1 VTVDALR
8 KGEPEVLGELLR
20 MHGREIQG
28 VAYLILRDRALA
40 EDVLMDTLI
49 SALDKAASLRD
60 PAALRQWLLRIATNH
75 ALGRR
80 RRGMRVAYLT
90 VLPDTPV
97 AERDPADRLAL
108 LEALDALPARARAA
122 VALHYYADLPVADV
136 AAAMGTSPNTVK
148 TQLRRA
154 LEAMRTQLTEPA
166 PASTTA
172 EVAHG

>member
-1 VTVDALR
+1 MTVDALR

-20 MHGREIQG
+20 AHGREIQG
-28 VAYLILRDRALA
+28 VAHLILRDRALA
-40 EDVLMDTLI
+40 EDVLMDTLL
-49 SALDKAASLRD
+49 SALDKAPSLRD
-60 PAALRQWLLRIATNH
+60 PAALRPWLLRIATNH

-80 RRGMRVAYLT
+80 RREARVAYLA
-90 VLPDTPV
+90 VVPDTPV
-97 AERDPADRLAL
+97 SDADPDDRVVL
-108 LEALDALPARARAA
+108 LEALERLPARTRAA

-154 LEAMRTQLTEPA
+154 LETMRSQLTEPA
-166 PASTTA
+166 LASTTV